1 MEISKNVPRG
11 GLRISVHVAGVK
23 KSLTW
28 TTRVTW
34 EGAEPARGWPERVA
48 SGRRGSSL
56 GPAGPPQ
63 NLKKNKKKNTKKA
76 SLESN
81 QCLLAPDR
89 ARLADQG
96 A

>member
-63 NLKKNKKKNTKKA
+63 NLKKKQKKTQKKPHLKA
-76 SLESN
+76 TSV
-81 QCLLAPDR
+81 CLL
-89 ARLADQG
+89 LTEQG
-96 A
+96 